1 MTGAALHSIISCAL
15 AGVVTLRDFSDI
27 EKRVNLTVLFDL
39 YGPIL
44 TSKQRE
50 VFEMHELMDLSL
62 GEISEKMGV
71 SRQAAHDLLQR
82 SVERLRALDHDL
94 AFSAK
99 VREYDDNFGQIRD
112 LLGSWRSELPDVFVL
127 KLEQILNSGG

>member
-1 MTGAALHSIISCAL
+1 M
-15 AGVVTLRDFSDI
+15 RDFSDI

-99 VREYDDNFGQIRD
+99 VREYDNNFGQIRD
-112 LLGSWRSELPDVFVL
+112 LLQSWRSELPDVFVL